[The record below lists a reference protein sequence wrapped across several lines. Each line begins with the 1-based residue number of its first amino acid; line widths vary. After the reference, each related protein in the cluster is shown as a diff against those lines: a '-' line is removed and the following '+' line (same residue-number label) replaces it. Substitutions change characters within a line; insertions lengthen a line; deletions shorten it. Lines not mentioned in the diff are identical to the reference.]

1 MRKLA
6 LLSMLV
12 VPLVTQAAEPAEG
25 IPLTVRRGFFTETN
39 VGGLVNL
46 GGADGYSNLQTY
58 LQLGVGYNI
67 GQSIELGVHVGIG
80 ANAQNCYGTR
90 PANNPDGCVGQD
102 GKSPLTD
109 NFTMFFIDATA
120 AYFFQVYERLYVAPK
135 LMVGYTLLE
144 PAPAERSD
152 GSLVTGALNLGLGI
166 GVEYAT
172 NMDHF
177 SIGVDVTGRMI
188 LGPNI
193 ISLQFFPRVKYTF

>member
-6 LLSMLV
+6 FLSLLV
-12 VPLVTQAAEPAEG
+12 VPLFAQGAEPTEG
-25 IPLTVRRGFFTETN
+25 VPLKVRRGFFTETN

-67 GQSIELGVHVGIG
+67 GQSVELGVHVGIG
-80 ANAQNCYGTR
+80 ANAQNCYGQH
-90 PANNPDGCVGQD
+90 PPNKPEVCVGQD
-102 GKSPLTD
+102 GKVPLTD

-120 AYFFQVYERLYVAPK
+120 AYLFQVYERLYVAPK
-135 LMVGYTLLE
+135 LMVGYTLLD
-144 PAPAERSD
+144 PAPAERAD
-152 GSLVTGALNLGLGI
+152 GTLVSGALNLGLAVGL
-166 GVEYAT
+166 EYAT

-177 SIGVDVTGRMI
+177 SIGLDVATRMI